1 MTSAVANNTVKSKR
15 SLRTVGSEVLVLLCS
30 AFVYS
35 MAFPGFMSADGI
47 WILGFLSLIPVFAV
61 IRRTSWKLVWAYGF
75 MYGFVFYIFFDYWLK
90 SFHPLA
96 ILLIPVIKGFEM
108 IFLFIALKATAVFFR
123 KLSPLFQ
130 AIVWV
135 AYAYMAESWFAGVPY
150 GNIAYVFYAVH
161 PLVQI
166 ADITGVWGIVFLAIL
181 PQAYFGKFLA
191 EYLEEGRGLKAYIKA
206 EPFTL
211 ILWIALMV
219 LDLVYGAVRL
229 SEWTGKE
236 PDRTWDVVA
245 VQHNHDS
252 WENGYATYLHN
263 FNNLRRM
270 TLESLQATDPDIVIW
285 SETAF
290 VPSVAWYTQYGPD
303 NSLFQQQLDR
313 LVDDFVA
320 FGSGLGVPLL
330 TGNSEGTLADPE
342 QPPVL
347 ADGTSNRID
356 YNTVILFD
364 DGGIKGTYRKQ
375 HLVPFTEHFP
385 YEEELPWLY
394 NLLLANDFNWWKEG
408 EESFVFDSDGVHFST
423 PICFEDT
430 FGYLSAEFVH
440 EGADVIVNMTNDN
453 WSKKVSA
460 EMQHAAMASFRPVET
475 RKSMIRGTNSGITCL
490 ITPDGAI
497 HDKMPPFEMG
507 WQLYHVPVYEEG
519 ENTFYTEHIDLFGQI
534 AEYASYA
541 ILAAGAV
548 LKAADVIRRRK

>member
-211 ILWIALMV
+211 ILWIALMAF
-219 LDLVYGAVRL
+219 DLVYGAVRL

-356 YNTVILFD
+356 YTST
-364 DGGIKGTYRKQ
+364 GGRKARKALCLIPMAFISQ
-375 HLVPFTEHFP
+375 RLSVLRIHSDIFQLSLSTK
-385 YEEELPWLY
+385 ELMSLSTCPMTTGRRRFLQ
-394 NLLLANDFNWWKEG
+394 
-408 EESFVFDSDGVHFST
+408 SFST
-423 PICFEDT
+423 LQWA
-430 FGYLSAEFVH
+430 LSVLSRQESPQSV
-440 EGADVIVNMTNDN
+440 EPTV
-453 WSKKVSA
+453 VS
-460 EMQHAAMASFRPVET
+460 HVSSRRMAQC
-475 RKSMIRGTNSGITCL
+475 MIRWSLSRWAGIST
-490 ITPDGAI
+490 
-497 HDKMPPFEMG
+497 
-507 WQLYHVPVYEEG
+507 
-519 ENTFYTEHIDLFGQI
+519 TFLFI
-534 AEYASYA
+534 PMKA
-541 ILAAGAV
+541 ILTHSTCAT
-548 LKAADVIRRRK
+548 

>member
-1 MTSAVANNTVKSKR
+1 MNSSVRKSER
-15 SLRTVGSEVLVLLCS
+15 NLRTLCSEVLVLVLS
-30 AFVYS
+30 SFVYAL
-35 MAFPGFMSADGI
+35 AFPGFMFPEGA
-47 WILGFLSLIPVFAV
+47 GFIALFALIPVFAV
-61 IRRTSWKLVWAYGF
+61 IRHTSWKHVWWMGF
-75 MYGFVFYIFFDYWLK
+75 LFGFVFFLFFTYWLK

-219 LDLVYGAVRL
+219 FDLVYGAVRL

-290 VPSVAWYTQYGPD
+290 VPSVAWYTQ
-303 NSLFQQQLDR
+303 
-313 LVDDFVA
+313 
-320 FGSGLGVPLL
+320 
-330 TGNSEGTLADPE
+330 
-342 QPPVL
+342 
-347 ADGTSNRID
+347 
-356 YNTVILFD
+356 
-364 DGGIKGTYRKQ
+364 
-375 HLVPFTEHFP
+375 
-385 YEEELPWLY
+385 
-394 NLLLANDFNWWKEG
+394 
-408 EESFVFDSDGVHFST
+408 
-423 PICFEDT
+423 
-430 FGYLSAEFVH
+430 
-440 EGADVIVNMTNDN
+440 
-453 WSKKVSA
+453 
-460 EMQHAAMASFRPVET
+460 
-475 RKSMIRGTNSGITCL
+475 
-490 ITPDGAI
+490 
-497 HDKMPPFEMG
+497 
-507 WQLYHVPVYEEG
+507 
-519 ENTFYTEHIDLFGQI
+519 
-534 AEYASYA
+534 
-541 ILAAGAV
+541 
-548 LKAADVIRRRK
+548 